1 MIVVDTNIISHFWLP
16 SDHSQ
21 LCDQVFEQDPE
32 WIAPVL
38 WISEFRNVVSL
49 YLRKQLIDLSKALQ
63 ISEKAQELMKD
74 RQFHVH
80 SSQVLEFVN
89 KSNCSSY
96 DCEFVSLANDMSV
109 PLITLDKQVLN
120 TFPEIAT
127 HPTNFLT

>member
-1 MIVVDTNIISHFWLP
+1 VIVVDTNIIAHFWLP

-32 WIAPVL
+32 WIAPLL

-49 YLRKQLIDLSKALQ
+49 YLRKQLIDLSMALQ

-109 PLITLDKQVLN
+109 PLITLDKKVRN
-120 TFPEIAT
+120 AFPEIAIQ
-127 HPTNFLT
+127 PTNFLP

>member
-1 MIVVDTNIISHFWLP
+1 MIVVDTNIIAHFWLP
-16 SDHSQ
+16 SDHSG

-49 YLRKQLIDLSKALQ
+49 YLRKQLIDFSKALQ

-96 DCEFVSLANDMSV
+96 DCEFVSLANDMSA
-109 PLITLDKQVLN
+109 PLITLDKKVRN
-120 TFPEIAT
+120 AFPEIAI

>member
-1 MIVVDTNIISHFWLP
+1 MIVVDTNIIAHFWLP

-21 LCDQVFEQDPE
+21 LCDQIFEQDPE
-32 WIAPVL
+32 WIAPLL

-49 YLRKQLIDLSKALQ
+49 YLRKQLIDLSMALQ

-109 PLITLDKQVLN
+109 PLITLDKKVRN
-120 TFPEIAT
+120 AFPEIAIQ
-127 HPTNFLT
+127 PTNFLP

>member
-1 MIVVDTNIISHFWLP
+1 MIVVDTNIIAHFWLP

-38 WISEFRNVVSL
+38 WIGEFRNVVSL

-74 RQFHVH
+74 RQFYVH
-80 SSQVLEFVN
+80 SLQVFDFVN

-109 PLITLDKQVLN
+109 PLITLDKKVLN
-120 TFPEIAT
+120 TFPDIAT
-127 HPTNFLT
+127 HPTNFLA

>member
-1 MIVVDTNIISHFWLP
+1 MIVVDTNIIAHFWLP

-80 SSQVLEFVN
+80 SSQVFEFVN

-109 PLITLDKQVLN
+109 PLITLDKKVLN
-120 TFPEIAT
+120 AFPDIAI
-127 HPTNFLT
+127 HPTNFFA

>member
-1 MIVVDTNIISHFWLP
+1 MIVVDTNIIAHFWLP

-21 LCDQVFEQDPE
+21 LSDQVFEQDPE

-49 YLRKQLIDLSKALQ
+49 YLRKQLIDFSKALQ
-63 ISEKAQELMKD
+63 ISEKAQQQMKD

-89 KSNCSSY
+89 KSDCSSY
-96 DCEFVSLANDMSV
+96 DCEFASLADDLTV
-109 PLITLDKQVLN
+109 PLVTLDKQVLKA
-120 TFPEIAT
+120 FPKIAT
-127 HPTNFLT
+127 HPNNFLA

>member
-1 MIVVDTNIISHFWLP
+1 MIVVDTNIIAHFWLP

-38 WISEFRNVVSL
+38 WVSEFRSVVSI

-80 SSQVLEFVN
+80 SSQVLDFVN

-96 DCEFVSLANDMSV
+96 DCEFVSLAHDMSV
-109 PLITLDKQVLN
+109 PLITLDKKVLHS
-120 TFPEIAT
+120 FPEIAT
-127 HPTNFLT
+127 HPTDFLT